1 MKLRASLIRLHD
13 APMVEIFDLDH
24 DGVRLGVLSL
34 AEARDLAARLLVLAD
49 RREAQELLERVGD
62 TQLGAALEKELEA

>member
-24 DGVRLGVLSL
+24 DGVRLGVLSFWFQTRRSAPCRSL
-34 AEARDLAARLLVLAD
+34 SEQFRQHGLVIRCSPNQAAPRL
-49 RREAQELLERVGD
+49 
-62 TQLGAALEKELEA
+62 